1 MKITL
6 THQESESIFFD
17 ALCNAVGTGYMEGYG
32 LSVKYLDEHYDE
44 AKGKLSRP
52 CYEDVLMQILRD
64 GNSIMFI
71 DHECDGEY
79 DAVITLDMVHN
90 RSNDA
95 DADTLLAMMNGEGDA
110 DTASNLLQYIAY
122 NEVIFG

>member
-6 THQESESIFFD
+6 THEESERIFFD
-17 ALCNAVGTGYMEGYG
+17 SLCNAVGTGYMEGYG
-32 LSVKYLDEHYDE
+32 LSVKYLDEHYE
-44 AKGKLSRP
+44 QAKSKLTRP

-64 GNSIMFI
+64 GNSIKFI
-71 DHECDGEY
+71 DHEYDGEY

-90 RSNDA
+90 RCNDA
-95 DADTLLAMMNGEGDA
+95 DPELVLTLLNEEGDA